1 MHTDEGH
8 YMNRALH
15 LLQGIGPHEGENIYT
30 RIFDHPYFGQ
40 VLIAAALG
48 LVNYPDFA
56 TDGSDGESQI
66 GMLYIVPRIFMGLLA
81 VVDTILVY
89 KVAERRYNKTV
100 ALIAATMFAVMPF
113 SWLLRR
119 ILLDNLLLPFL
130 LCSVF
135 FALSVKRT
143 EKRITA
149 SDKDKIMIFL

>member
-1 MHTDEGH
+1 
-8 YMNRALH
+8 
-15 LLQGIGPHEGENIYT
+15 
-30 RIFDHPYFGQ
+30 
-40 VLIAAALG
+40 
-48 LVNYPDFA
+48 
-56 TDGSDGESQI
+56 
-66 GMLYIVPRIFMGLLA
+66 MGLLA
-81 VVDTILVY
+81 VVDTLLVY

-149 SDKDKIMIFL
+149 SDKDKTMIFL